1 MVSDGADWAPTM
13 SAWGALM
20 WRRGPDPLLVR
31 RGILLK
37 LLAGN
42 LSGQGSSPSTSG

>member
-1 MVSDGADWAPTM
+1 MVSDGADWARHDERV
-13 SAWGALM
+13 G
-20 WRRGPDPLLVR
+20 DPHVASPAGSLFVR